1 MSKIFFLGMILIVF
15 MIYPSSA
22 QKKVVST
29 SNDNLVESKTLNPE
43 NPERSLKRK
52 VAIGRFSNETQYAKS
67 IFYDKDNDPVGRQ
80 AMDVLSAKL
89 AATGKFILLERSDI
103 DQLSNEANEGEGSFE
118 KIGADFII
126 VGSVSEFGRRTEG
139 AQAILGRKKTQTAVA
154 TVNIRLIEVKTGR
167 IIFSEEAS
175 GEATTETKT
184 VLGVGSSADYDSSL
198 NDQAISTA
206 ISKLVDNIINN
217 LMDRPW
223 KAYILVV
230 QEDMYIISGG
240 KSQGIQ
246 VGDVFKV
253 IKRGDKVKNPQTNMY
268 IELPGTEIG
277 ELRIDQLFGD
287 TVDDE
292 VSFASML
299 SGTIDKDKL
308 TEYYIEPKK

>member
-1 MSKIFFLGMILIVF
+1 MKIIFFLTMTLIFF
-15 MIYPSSA
+15 MIYSSSA

-29 SNDNLVESKTLNPE
+29 SEDLPVESKTLSSE

-67 IFYDKDNDPVGRQ
+67 IFYDKENDPVGRQ

-89 AATGKFILLERSDI
+89 AASGKFILLERSDI
-103 DQLSNEANEGEGSFE
+103 DQLLKEVKEGEGSFD
-118 KIGADFII
+118 KIGADYII
-126 VGSVSEFGRRTEG
+126 VGSVSEFGRKTEG
-139 AQAILGRKKTQTAVA
+139 NQALVGRKKTQTAVA

-167 IIFSEEAS
+167 IIFSEEAT

-198 NDQAISTA
+198 NDQAISAA

-217 LMDRPW
+217 LMDKPW
-223 KAYILVV
+223 RAYFLVV
-230 QEDMYIISGG
+230 QEEVFIISGG
-240 KSQGIQ
+240 ESQGIQ
-246 VGDVFKV
+246 VGDIFTV
-253 IKRGDKVKNPQTNMY
+253 IKRGTKVKNPQTNMY

-299 SGTIDKDKL
+299 SGTIDKEKL